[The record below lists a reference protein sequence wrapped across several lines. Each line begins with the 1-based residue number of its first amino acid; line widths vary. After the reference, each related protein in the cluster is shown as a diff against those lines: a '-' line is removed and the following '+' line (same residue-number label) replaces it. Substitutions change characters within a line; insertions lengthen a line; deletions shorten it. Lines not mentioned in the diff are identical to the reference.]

1 MRPASF
7 DEAGISLVA
16 VLLATGFFST
26 VALGLALLVSTS
38 LRADSNYRHAVTM
51 LNAAEA
57 ALELA
62 AHDLALE
69 ADWNLVLSGVAHSA
83 FTDGAPS
90 GTKAV
95 PIGGIVNLS
104 AQTNLLNCGLAS
116 ACTVAQM
123 DAASLDRPWGPN
135 NPRWQPYWFGPLPAV
150 GAFMHEV
157 PLYAIVW
164 VGDDGSEVDGNPLQ
178 DGSALSDLGH
188 GVVQLRAEIFGAG
201 ARSAVQA
208 LVRRVCWTENI
219 GERCLP
225 GVRVQSW
232 RDVRQWLP

>member
-1 MRPASF
+1 MRPAPFEES
-7 DEAGISLVA
+7 GISLVA

-123 DAASLDRPWGPN
+123 DAASLDRLGTE
-135 NPRWQPYWFGPLPAV
+135 QSALA
-150 GAFMHEV
+150 A
-157 PLYAIVW
+157 LLVW
-164 VGDDGSEVDGNPLQ
+164 TAARCGSVHAR
-178 DGSALSDLGH
+178 GSALRDRVGW
-188 GVVQLRAEIFGAG
+188 
-201 ARSAVQA
+201 
-208 LVRRVCWTENI
+208 RRWE
-219 GERCLP
+219 
-225 GVRVQSW
+225 
-232 RDVRQWLP
+232 